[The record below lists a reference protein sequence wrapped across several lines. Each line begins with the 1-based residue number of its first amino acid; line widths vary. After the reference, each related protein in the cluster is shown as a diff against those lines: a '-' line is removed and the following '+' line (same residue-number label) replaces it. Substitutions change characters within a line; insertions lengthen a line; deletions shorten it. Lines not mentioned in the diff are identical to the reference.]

1 MLNVFSIYSLLI
13 LSLLNNSNCYLY
25 NKNLVNKMNGLFM
38 KKETTTSKL
47 SFLYS
52 PKTEN
57 QRTYY
62 NYLASKNSSIVI
74 ATGPAGTGKT
84 LLACS
89 SAIQQLKNNEIE
101 KIILTRPVV
110 SVEEEIGFLPGNL
123 AQKMDPWTRPIFD
136 IFNEYYLMSEVT
148 NMIKNGVIE
157 ISPLGFMRGRT
168 FKKSCIIADEMQN
181 SSPNQMFMLL
191 TRIGDK
197 SKMVITGDLAQSDRQ
212 VNNGLK
218 DLIMKYKKNENNIE
232 NIHLV
237 ELNNADIK
245 RSKLVE
251 TVIQMYDTQVQD
263 INKESFKNGFSDAA
277 LMPKNHYKKL

>member
-1 MLNVFSIYSLLI
+1 MLNYVGIYSSLVLL
-13 LSLLNNSNCYLY
+13 LLNNSNCYSY
-25 NKNLVNKMNGLFM
+25 NKNFCNSMNGLFM
-38 KKETTTSKL
+38 KKETVTNKL

-57 QRTYY
+57 QKIYY
-62 NYLASKNSSIVI
+62 NYLASKDSSIVI

-89 SAIQQLKNNEIE
+89 SAIQQLKNNEID

-110 SVEEEIGFLPGNL
+110 SVEEDIGFLPGNL

-168 FKKSCIIADEMQN
+168 FKNSYIIADEMQN

-197 SKMVITGDLAQSDRQ
+197 SKMVITGDLVQSDRQ

-218 DLIMKYKKNENNIE
+218 DLITKYKRNMNNIE

-237 ELNNADIK
+237 ELNNTDIK

-251 TVIQMYDTQVQD
+251 TVIQLYDTQLQTTNKD
-263 INKESFKNGFSDAA
+263 IFNSGVSDAA
-277 LMPKNHYKKL
+277 LMPKNHYKKI